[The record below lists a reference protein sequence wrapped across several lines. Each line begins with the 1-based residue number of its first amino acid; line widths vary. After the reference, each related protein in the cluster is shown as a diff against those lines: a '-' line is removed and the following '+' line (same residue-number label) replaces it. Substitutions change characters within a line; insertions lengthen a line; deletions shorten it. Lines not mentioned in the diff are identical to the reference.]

1 MRCEI
6 IKLFYYEKAKIFFFL
21 VLFTCFSSY
30 GVDGINGDTVN
41 QAIRLSE
48 TSRPNKSH
56 AIEVNEPVAMY
67 CSDTDVLEITF
78 DSYWYSH
85 YTINLEGPYAVV
97 DYFANSPTVYLPVAN
112 MGDVV
117 EIYIESADCG
127 SYYGVLDKTAF
138 TSME

>member
-1 MRCEI
+1 M
-6 IKLFYYEKAKIFFFL
+6 KKNLLFVVMFIFAISGL
-21 VLFTCFSSY
+21 AADEL
-30 GVDGINGDTVN
+30 NGDQGRKIVVIGQTIPPPPHLIN
-41 QAIRLSE
+41 LA
-48 TSRPNKSH
+48 
-56 AIEVNEPVAMY
+56 EPVAMY
-67 CSDTDVLEITF
+67 AVSTQVIDITF

-117 EIYIESADCG
+117 DIYIESADCG

>member
-1 MRCEI
+1 
-6 IKLFYYEKAKIFFFL
+6 
-21 VLFTCFSSY
+21 
-30 GVDGINGDTVN
+30 
-41 QAIRLSE
+41 
-48 TSRPNKSH
+48 
-56 AIEVNEPVAMY
+56 MY

-112 MGDVV
+112 MGNVV
-117 EIYIESADCG
+117 DIYIESEDCG

>member
-1 MRCEI
+1 M
-6 IKLFYYEKAKIFFFL
+6 KLKLLLISFLLIALACNASDDLNGTEKRHV
-21 VLFTCFSSY
+21 VLSGS
-30 GVDGINGDTVN
+30 N
-41 QAIRLSE
+41 A
-48 TSRPNKSH
+48 PNPH
-56 AIEVNEPVAMY
+56 MIEVAEPVAMY

-112 MGDVV
+112 MGNVV
-117 EIYIESADCG
+117 DIYIESEDCG